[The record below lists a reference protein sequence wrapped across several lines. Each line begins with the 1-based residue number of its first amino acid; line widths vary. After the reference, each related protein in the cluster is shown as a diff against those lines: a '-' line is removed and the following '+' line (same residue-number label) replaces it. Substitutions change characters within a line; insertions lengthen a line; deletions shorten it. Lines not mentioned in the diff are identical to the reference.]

1 VDGGTA
7 DRAPTSDDAT
17 PSPVTDS
24 GGPKPDAANPI
35 EDAGSDA
42 DADAAPETGTTLDG
56 GTCDGGV
63 VGVVSATPTFA
74 YDGQK
79 TSITVTGSGFVS
91 TPRVYLRG
99 SGGAL
104 TQLSGAAFVSD
115 TSISATIPANLADD
129 TYDLVVVNPDGCAGA
144 LAGFKVVGNPVPL
157 VLSVSPASGTSQADT
172 PVVVTGCNFAN
183 NATLSTVNESGTVLA
198 QTANAPV
205 AGAADARCGG
215 SPLYTMTG
223 SILTKADAAQL
234 TPGAYLIRVG
244 NPTDGTYGD
253 WSAFVVTNP
262 SGNLSA
268 WEKASSLS
276 TGRRSLGLLAG
287 RVDDANRFLYAIGG
301 EDASGT
307 ALDSIEIAPI
317 DRFGQVGKWFKS
329 KRSLGV
335 PRSGLTV
342 IRQGQYLYAIGGTS
356 SANGTAGANA
366 TNPSGTPLATIE
378 RAKILDPAGAP
389 KFGDPAP
396 VTGTGTLA
404 AGTYY
409 YKVAAILNG
418 SNAATEG
425 ETLPSDEV
433 SAVLTADG
441 EVQLKWTAPS
451 VGTVTGYRIYRT
463 KDPDGASGD
472 EVLLK
477 DNVSGTTFIDT
488 GAETAGTE
496 VPLALGST
504 GPWKDAGKS
513 LNHARLDTAS
523 TIAPDPTGAARY
535 VYVLG
540 GWGQCLATTGVMNC
554 YEYATISDDGATL
567 GNFVAVAGGPAHARM
582 RHGFTTMTAEN
593 GPANF
598 VAKAGANTA
607 FVVVSGGKGINTT
620 ANTVEYALV
629 GTAGLL
635 GSFANP
641 SSGFSSERDGT
652 QLLIANGYGYAFQ
665 GGAAAAYSNA
675 QTSDQSALSTVT
687 STTLS
692 FPNWSNAGANLTF
705 KLARHAATTES
716 AFFYIVGGTTND
728 TDALS
733 SVYRIL
739 H

>member
-1 VDGGTA
+1 
-7 DRAPTSDDAT
+7 
-17 PSPVTDS
+17 VTDS
-24 GGPKPDAANPI
+24 GGSEPDASNST
-35 EDAGSDA
+35 DAGSDA
-42 DADAAPETGTTLDG
+42 DAAPDTGTTLDG
-56 GTCDGGV
+56 GTCDGGAV
-63 VGVVSATPTFA
+63 AISATTPTFA

-79 TSITVTGSGFVS
+79 TSVTITGSGFVA
-91 TPRVYLRG
+91 TPRVYLRA

-104 TQLSGAAFVSD
+104 TQLAGAAFVSD
-115 TSISATIPANLADD
+115 TSISAVIPANLADD
-129 TYDLVVVNPDGCAGA
+129 TYDLVVVNPDGCAGS

-172 PVVVTGCNFAN
+172 PVVVTGCNFPN
-183 NATLSTVNESGTVLA
+183 DATLSTVNESGAVLA

-205 AGAADARCGG
+205 AGAPDVRCGG
-215 SPLYTMTG
+215 SPLYTMSG

-244 NPTDGTYGD
+244 NPADGTYGD

-262 SGNLSA
+262 SGNLSS
-268 WEKASSLS
+268 WEKANSLAI
-276 TGRRSLGLLAG
+276 GRRSLGLLSG
-287 RVDDANRFLYAIGG
+287 RVDDANRFLYAVGG
-301 EDASGT
+301 EDASGN
-307 ALDSIEIAPI
+307 AFDSIEIAPI
-317 DRFGQVGKWFKS
+317 DRFGQVGKWFTS

-366 TNPSGTPLATIE
+366 TNPSGTPLASIE

-389 KFGDPAP
+389 KLGDPAA

-409 YKVAAILNG
+409 YKVAAILSG
-418 SNAATEG
+418 SNEATEG
-425 ETLPSDEV
+425 ETLASDEV
-433 SAVLTADG
+433 SAVLTAEG
-441 EVQLKWTAPS
+441 EVGLKWTAPS
-451 VGTVTGYRIYRT
+451 VGAVTGYRIYRT
-463 KDPDGASGD
+463 KNPDDASGA

-477 DNVSGTTFIDT
+477 DNVSGTTFTDT
-488 GAETAGTE
+488 GSDMPGTE

-513 LNHARLDTAS
+513 LNHARLNTAA

-540 GWGQCLATTGVMNC
+540 GWGQCVATTGLMNC

-567 GNFVAVAGGPAHARM
+567 GNFVPVAGGPAHARM

-598 VAKAGANTA
+598 TTKAGANAA

-635 GSFANP
+635 GGFANP
-641 SSGFSSERDGT
+641 NSGFSSERDGT

-665 GGAAAAYSNA
+665 GGSAAAYSNA
-675 QTSDQSALSTVT
+675 QTSDQSGLSTVT